1 MAELIKLNEH
11 RLLNGDATNQDDV
24 KQLIGDNKVNLL
36 LTDPP
41 YGISIVN
48 TTRERERERE
58 QLEQS
63 EEQNH
68 QPSTRYSRNTC
79 KTRIPQRGGG
89 TKYGK
94 VGKPRRCTAKTL

>member
-48 TTRERERERE
+48 TTRERERERAIGAIGGAKPPTFNKV
-58 QLEQS
+58 QS
-63 EEQNH
+63 EHLQD
-68 QPSTRYSRNTC
+68 QDST
-79 KTRIPQRGGG
+79 KRGG
-89 TKYGK
+89 Y
-94 VGKPRRCTAKTL
+94 